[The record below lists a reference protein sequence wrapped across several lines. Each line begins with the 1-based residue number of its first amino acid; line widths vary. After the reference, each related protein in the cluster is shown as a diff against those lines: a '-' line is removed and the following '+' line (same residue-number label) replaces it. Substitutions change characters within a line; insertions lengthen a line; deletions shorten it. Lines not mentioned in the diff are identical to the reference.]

1 MRAAHTMEQREHAR
15 DLREEQSYSFPKISA
30 STKIPT
36 STLHDWARKEGWKKP
51 DKPVRRRRRLVR
63 APDERGSRDGS
74 DRAVGASAS
83 AASASLERLAGV
95 ASAVTSGDAPTASP
109 VDPPVDPLR
118 ALLALPED
126 ASVAAFVTMI
136 KSRARRLFDE
146 APDGRIEKSQVDAL
160 WAMVRLVEWLDGQ
173 DKQEQEQAAR
183 DDELADL
190 IERLNGR
197 VVELARHFAGE
208 LAGGRD
214 FTG

>member
-1 MRAAHTMEQREHAR
+1 MRAAHSLEQREHAR
-15 DLREEQSYSFPKISA
+15 ELREERGYSFPKISV

-51 DKPVRRRRRLVR
+51 DKPVRRRRRVVR
-63 APDERGSRDGS
+63 AQGERGSGEGS

-83 AASASLERLAGV
+83 AASASAEPFAGLAAV
-95 ASAVTSGDAPTASP
+95 VSPADAPVTSPL
-109 VDPPVDPLR
+109 DPPVDPLR
-118 ALLALPED
+118 ALLPLPED
-126 ASVAAFVTMI
+126 AGVAAFVTMI

-208 LAGGRD
+208 LAGGHPLA
-214 FTG
+214 G